1 MVMAGMEDI
10 VAATSSICDVNG
22 KEGRLIYR
30 GYDIHDLAEHSTF
43 EEVAYLL
50 WFGRLPKKS
59 ELETLTK
66 ELGNNRSIPPGVV
79 DLMKKFPH
87 NATPMEVLRT
97 AVSAL
102 SMYDPDGQNDNHEA
116 NLRKA
121 IRLTA
126 QTPTIIAYWDNI
138 RKNKP
143 TLAPDANLSLAAN
156 FLYLL
161 SGKKPDELSTKSL
174 DIAL

>member
-1 MVMAGMEDI
+1 MLPP
-10 VAATSSICDVNG
+10 TSAICDVKG
-22 KEGRLIYR
+22 TEGRLIYR

-59 ELETLTK
+59 ELETLVK
-66 ELGNNRSIPPGVV
+66 ELGNNRALPTGLV
-79 DLMKKFPH
+79 DLMKKFPP
-87 NATPMEVLRT
+87 ATTPMEVLRT

-102 SMYDPDGQNDNHEA
+102 SMYDPDGQNDSHEA

-143 TLAPDANLSLAAN
+143 TLAPNPVSAWLVIFFICL
-156 FLYLL
+156 
-161 SGKKPDELSTKSL
+161 PVKSQMN
-174 DIAL
+174 

>member
-1 MVMAGMEDI
+1 MIKAGLEDV
-10 VAATSSICDVNG
+10 VAATSAICDVKG
-22 KEGRLIYR
+22 DEGRLIYR

-43 EEVAYLL
+43 EEVVYLL
-50 WFGRLPKKS
+50 WFGHLPKKS
-59 ELETLTK
+59 ELEKLNK
-66 ELGNNRSIPPGVV
+66 DLGSNRALPAGVV
-79 DLMKKFPH
+79 ELMKKFPH
-87 NATPMEVLRT
+87 SATPMEVLRT

-102 SMYDPDGQNDNHEA
+102 CMYDPDGQNNNHEA

-138 RKNKP
+138 RNNKP
-143 TLAPDANLSLAAN
+143 TLAPNDRSNLAAN

-161 SGKKPDELSTKSL
+161 TGKN
-174 DIAL
+174 AR